1 MARQQPGIGFS
12 SSGLVRI
19 LSRLALAEAP
29 DRAASLAEQ
38 LGQWLDLADATSI
51 YTVLHAQA
59 GPAAGQGPQRHP
71 LQQDLEQ
78 LRSSMGAALGS
89 EAQEPNPWRIRL
101 PQPGP
106 QESPEQAADFTPYH
120 RYYLAWQR
128 EMENSIPPLRAR
140 ARAQAARGGPVLQRL
155 AALDASLEQIL
166 APRERQL
173 LGTLPLLLARRF
185 AQAREAAGTA
195 LDGMQPGGWLRRS
208 SAELQAVLQAELEF
222 RLLPVTGLIEAIAEE
237 ENDSP

>member
-38 LGQWLDLADATSI
+38 LGQWLDLADATSL

-89 EAQEPNPWRIRL
+89 EAQEPNP
-101 PQPGP
+101 
-106 QESPEQAADFTPYH
+106 
-120 RYYLAWQR
+120 
-128 EMENSIPPLRAR
+128 
-140 ARAQAARGGPVLQRL
+140 
-155 AALDASLEQIL
+155 
-166 APRERQL
+166 
-173 LGTLPLLLARRF
+173 
-185 AQAREAAGTA
+185 
-195 LDGMQPGGWLRRS
+195 
-208 SAELQAVLQAELEF
+208 
-222 RLLPVTGLIEAIAEE
+222 
-237 ENDSP
+237 